1 MKKIMAKKKWAIPAL
16 VVAFAMGYFS
26 SVYAGQ
32 WVQDGSKW
40 KYKNDNGKFVTNEWQ
55 RGGDN
60 LWRWIGSDRKSV
72 V

>member
-32 WVQDGSKW
+32 WYKTAVNGS
-40 KYKNDNGKFVTNEWQ
+40 TRMIME
-55 RGGDN
+55 N
-60 LWRWIGSDRKSV
+60 L
-72 V
+72 